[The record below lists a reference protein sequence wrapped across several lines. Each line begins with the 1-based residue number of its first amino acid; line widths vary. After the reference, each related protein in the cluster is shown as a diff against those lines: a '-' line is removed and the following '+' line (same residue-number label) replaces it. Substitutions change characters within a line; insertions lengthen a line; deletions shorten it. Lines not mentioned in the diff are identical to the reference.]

1 MSIIDDLYSA
11 VAHAVVGI
19 HAGLRPV
26 FGPTNGYGWALSIV
40 LLTMAVRLL
49 LFPLFVKQI
58 KSQRTLQMIQPLMKE
73 IREKHKN
80 DKQKMNEE
88 LMKLQKEHGNPL
100 LGCLPIFAQIPLFI
114 ALFRVLNGFKPR
126 EIAPG
131 VYQFVANHGLSAAQA
146 QQIGNAKIFGV
157 PLSVAFNSPSQ
168 LLKSFIPAVSDAP
181 VRVVTLILVVIMCT
195 TTFLT
200 QKQIMGRNGPV
211 DPSQRTQQRVFLY
224 LAPLSLGVSGIF
236 FGFPVG
242 VLLYWMTTN
251 LWSMGQ
257 QFFVLRRM
265 PPVVPA
271 ATTGRQRAASLEAP
285 PDPKGAKG
293 AKGGRG
299 GKAAGTSGAPGRAPA
314 KGPQPAGRPSNGAQG
329 ATPPRVRL
337 TKRGATD
344 PEPEPA
350 TPVRLRQ
357 ARREALRGQAPASLG
372 VSPPAEASAGAS
384 PVSDAAEVAGGTGA
398 TGGTGGDTHAAA
410 RVPRQTRPP
419 QRQKGKSRAKSR
431 RGGRR

>member
-1 MSIIDDLYSA
+1 MPATPEERSVSIIDDLYSA

-19 HAGLRPV
+19 HAGLQPV
-26 FGPTNGYGWALSIV
+26 FGETNGYGWALSIV
-40 LLTMAVRLL
+40 LLTAGVRLV

-58 KSQRTLQMIQPLMKE
+58 KSQRTLQMIQPKMKE

-88 LMKLQKEHGNPL
+88 LMKLQREHGNPL

-114 ALFRVLNGFKPR
+114 ALFRVLRSFRPTMPAGRPLGFYPD
-126 EIAPG
+126 
-131 VYQFVANHGLSAAQA
+131 HGLTQH
-146 QQIGNAKIFGV
+146 QVETIGNARIFGV
-157 PLSVAFNSPSQ
+157 PLSVAFNSPSAI
-168 LLKSFIPAVSDAP
+168 LKFFTPPVSDAP

-224 LAPLSLGVSGIF
+224 LAPISLGVSGIF

-257 QFFVLRRM
+257 QFFVLRKM
-265 PPVVPA
+265 PPVVPGQPVA
-271 ATTGRQRAASLEAP
+271 ARPGASGASGPARPSLRKGKVEEPPPPPPAVRRRQERRPGPHHGDGEPPALAAAGAEAPDDGTPREDAPPPPRAAKP
-285 PDPKGAKG
+285 
-293 AKGGRG
+293 
-299 GKAAGTSGAPGRAPA
+299 
-314 KGPQPAGRPSNGAQG
+314 
-329 ATPPRVRL
+329 
-337 TKRGATD
+337 
-344 PEPEPA
+344 
-350 TPVRLRQ
+350 
-357 ARREALRGQAPASLG
+357 
-372 VSPPAEASAGAS
+372 SPPAARRAPPSRARQRRGAS
-384 PVSDAAEVAGGTGA
+384 
-398 TGGTGGDTHAAA
+398 
-410 RVPRQTRPP
+410 
-419 QRQKGKSRAKSR
+419 KGKR